1 MSLTTIY
8 KYNIDILMN
17 ILKNN
22 FNKKIN
28 NNHKKKEF
36 MGQYITLCR
45 PQKKSK
51 SNFTRACSLK
61 NITQSYYFTNKRNAR
76 KDIIKNGLPI
86 MILRATKKTQGQ

>member
-1 MSLTTIY
+1 MPSQTYRDFTKIFMSLTTIY

-45 PQKKSK
+45 P
-51 SNFTRACSLK
+51 
-61 NITQSYYFTNKRNAR
+61 
-76 KDIIKNGLPI
+76 
-86 MILRATKKTQGQ
+86 